1 MAKIKYKY
9 NPNTLSYEKIQ
20 LTIKDWV
27 RKFFSYFLVGLLFA
41 GAILLVAYSFIE
53 SPKELNLQR
62 ENKQLRQQYALLNRD
77 LQRLDQVLS
86 NIEQRDDNVYRQIM
100 EAEPISQNVRAAGVG
115 GVNRYRHLEGYANSE
130 LIIQTNQ
137 RIDKLAKRMYVQ
149 SKSFDEVVEL
159 AKKKADLLASIPAI
173 QPVKN
178 EEMKRM
184 ASGFGMRIHP
194 IYKVPKMHAGLDFS
208 APEGTEIFATGDGK
222 VVEVKNERTGYG
234 RHVVI
239 DHGYGYQTLY
249 AHMSKSNVRV
259 GQRIK
264 RGDVIG
270 AVGNTGLSSAPH
282 LHYEVI
288 KDDVKIDP
296 ANFFFNDLTPA
307 EYDMMIQLSSTPN
320 QSFD

>member
-259 GQRIK
+259 GQRLK

>member
-20 LTIKDWV
+20 LTVKDWI
-27 RKFFSYFLVGLLFA
+27 RKFLSYFLVGSLFA
-41 GAILLVAYSFIE
+41 GIILLAAYSFID

-62 ENKQLRQQYALLNRD
+62 ENKQLRQQYELLGKD
-77 LQRLDQVLS
+77 LHRLEIILND
-86 NIEQRDDNVYRQIM
+86 IERRDDNIYRQIM
-100 EAEPISQNVRAAGVG
+100 EAEPLHQNVREAGVG
-115 GVNRYRHLEGYANSE
+115 GVNRYRHLEGFDNSQ
-130 LIIQTNQ
+130 LVIQTNQ
-137 RIDKLAKRMYVQ
+137 RIDKLAKRIYVQ

-159 AKKKADLLASIPAI
+159 AKNKANLLASIPAI

-208 APEGTEIFATGDGK
+208 APIGTEIFATGDGK
-222 VVEVKNERTGYG
+222 VVEVKNERSGYG
-234 RHVVI
+234 RHLVI

-249 AHMSKSNVRV
+249 AHMSKTNMRV
-259 GQRIK
+259 GQRVK
-264 RGDVIG
+264 RGDIIG
-270 AVGNTGLSSAPH
+270 EVGNTGLSSAPH

-288 KDDVKIDP
+288 KDGVKINP

-307 EYDMMIQLSSTPN
+307 EYDMMIQLSSTSN